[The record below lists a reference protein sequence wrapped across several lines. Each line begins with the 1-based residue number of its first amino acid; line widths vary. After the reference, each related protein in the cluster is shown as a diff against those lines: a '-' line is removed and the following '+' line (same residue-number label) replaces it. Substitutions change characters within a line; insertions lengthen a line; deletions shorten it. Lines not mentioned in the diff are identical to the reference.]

1 MISSCSFFS
10 QENTQNDRAIV
21 EADVPGQI
29 PQGGQ
34 GAQGVKPGS
43 GMAITPGSSGS
54 NVRVTP
60 VKPGRKVFSA
70 AMNGP
75 YVALTFDDGPHP
87 VNTPRILD
95 ILNKYGAKAT
105 FYVLGERV
113 QRHPSILARAVASG
127 HEIGVHT
134 WDHPSL
140 TSISRDAVTSQMER
154 SIAAIS
160 SATGGRKV
168 RTMRPPY
175 GAINSSLVDY
185 FTNAYGLTTVMWN
198 VDTNDWRRPG
208 VSVVTSRAVNS
219 AKSGSIIL
227 LHDIHGPSAD
237 AVEGIVKGLQERGF
251 KIVTVSELLYR
262 AYLESKQEE
271 QEAQQ
276 QVTIA
281 SASLLGSTETSSTPI
296 NAQAPIFAS
305 QHAIETNAADIAQAP
320 ASVPTLTPAPAPAP
334 VPAPAAIAPV
344 STAPDVIAPGM
355 SGSF

>member
-1 MISSCSFFS
+1 MKIVPYLITTLITGVMISSCSFFS
-10 QENTQNDRAIV
+10 QENTQDDKPIV
-21 EADVPGQI
+21 EANVTGQF
-29 PQGGQ
+29 PEDEQAGMSDRGMVGSSSVSS
-34 GAQGVKPGS
+34 GANTSLVRVKP
-43 GMAITPGSSGS
+43 T
-54 NVRVTP
+54 
-60 VKPGRKVFSA
+60 KPGRKVFGA

-140 TSISRDAVTSQMER
+140 TSISRDAVKSQMDR
-154 SIAAIS
+154 SITAIN
-160 SATGGRKV
+160 SATGGRKI

-175 GAINSSLVDY
+175 GAINTGLVDY
-185 FTNAYGLTTVMWN
+185 FASEYGLTTVMWN

-227 LHDIHGPSAD
+227 LHDIHSPSAD
-237 AVEGIVKGLQERGF
+237 AVEGIVKGLQARGF
-251 KIVTVSELLYR
+251 QLVTVGELLYR

-271 QEAQQ
+271 QTSAQEG
-276 QVTIA
+276 VA
-281 SASLLGSTETSSTPI
+281 AATPSVAAPAQPQ
-296 NAQAPIFAS
+296 AQAL
-305 QHAIETNAADIAQAP
+305 AP
-320 ASVPTLTPAPAPAP
+320 EYGMSATPE
-334 VPAPAAIAPV
+334 VE
-344 STAPDVIAPGM
+344 SMGQTAPQASSAPSYTAPEVVAPGM
-355 SGSF
+355 SGAY